1 MKKLIAL
8 LSMLFF
14 FSLWKE
20 ISYSTLNIHHKIL
33 EPFTCPG
40 ESSCIAPGGIIA
52 VCVSVHSPLL
62 LQTPQNQSCSFASS
76 APAP

>member
-1 MKKLIAL
+1 
-8 LSMLFF
+8 MLFF
-14 FSLWKE
+14 FFLWKE

-52 VCVSVHSPLL
+52 VCVRAFPPLAPDPPKSVL
-62 LQTPQNQSCSFASS
+62 
-76 APAP
+76 